1 MLTHKPSTRSAGRGR
16 KPRRKRLLRVHAL
29 SAAATRGMLALGT
42 LRLPCA
48 LGRSGRRAMKREGD
62 GATPAGL
69 FTLCDV
75 IFRPD
80 RLRRPQTGLR
90 VSAARTWDGWCDDAQ
105 DGNYNRKVRLPY
117 PASAETLW
125 RDDHIYDVVI
135 VLDHNRR
142 PRARGR
148 GSAIFMHVAQPAYTP
163 TAGCIALSASHL
175 KRLLRLIGQ
184 PTKIY
189 IPR

>member
-1 MLTHKPSTRSAGRGR
+1 MLTHRRSTGPGRRGR
-16 KPRRKRLLRVHAL
+16 KPRRRRLRLYAL
-29 SAAATRGMLALGT
+29 SAVATQGVLAIGG

-69 FTLCDV
+69 FTLCEV
-75 IFRPD
+75 MYRPD
-80 RLRRPQTGLR
+80 RLRRPETGLP
-90 VSAARTWDGWCDDAQ
+90 VSVARTWDGWCDDAR

-125 RDDHIYDVVI
+125 RNDHIYDVIV

-148 GSAIFMHVAQPAYTP
+148 GSAIFMHVARTGYTP
-163 TAGCIALSASHL
+163 TAGCIALSL
-175 KRLLRLIGQ
+175 GDLRRLLGLLGRA
-184 PTKIY
+184 TAVY
-189 IPR
+189 IPH